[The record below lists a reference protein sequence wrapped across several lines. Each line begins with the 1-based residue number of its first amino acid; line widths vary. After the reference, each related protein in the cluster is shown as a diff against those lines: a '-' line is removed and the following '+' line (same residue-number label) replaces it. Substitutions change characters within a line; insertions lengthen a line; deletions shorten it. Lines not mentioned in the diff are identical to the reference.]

1 MTAQTA
7 RALAMFAHF
16 KVLGRRGCGTK
27 ITDDVGKNAELDSAI
42 SGEDDE
48 DDDDEECMGKLK
60 NEGI

>member
-1 MTAQTA
+1 
-7 RALAMFAHF
+7 MFAHF
-16 KVLGRRGCGTK
+16 EVLGRRDCGTK

-42 SGEDDE
+42 SGEDDD